1 MSSYN
6 NPGRRASAGFGDRKD
21 IGDPYAIYTE
31 IVNVGKNVASSK
43 KRVKWLFG
51 FSESSEEHEVILT
64 HSLTSGKKIITENG
78 IEVVN
83 SSNVMAMEFSHGWS
97 SPATHRLYR
106 IEIEMSLGTDP
117 SYIFSVDGLQFT
129 QMPDR
134 TIVRARSAKKT
145 ENTGRYSASDLQST
159 TTTAGAAVKRA
170 SVGGNSSHNQSNH
183 RIQAETPRAQ
193 FQSPNG
199 KDSNTFDPFAPT
211 PDAAPFDPFSNSSSS
226 SSSVPRLPQPAPVAK
241 RTLPN
246 KDSERNVSTASIDLS
261 AAPTPRGANAS
272 GFDLFA
278 EPSDPFAAA
287 PAPVAR
293 ASPAFDA
300 FGSSAPASK
309 PSLLPPKQPPAP
321 KLSAAN
327 LFDAF
332 EESPSTPASVV
343 TPQVSSNNRRA
354 SAVEISMDFAG
365 LTFAPGVAEPT
376 VSSKSTAS
384 VSQPLDNLSA
394 PAVPVADVEQ
404 KPVDPWANSLVDLDL
419 TGRTQPA
426 KRTGSAAGGPSLDSM
441 LGFNNSQPSRRAS
454 VNNGA
459 QLTPADIL
467 NSINDP
473 FGAPPVLTATSGV
486 PTPASAPYG
495 YGSQQAM
502 KPTLSAP
509 LAISALGN
517 NMPTPYGVPTM
528 GMPMPPVAPQQ
539 RGSIG
544 PMSGMPIMGARPA
557 PTPGMGFPP
566 SNGQSGKSSLDMLDW
581 KS

>member
-1 MSSYN
+1 
-6 NPGRRASAGFGDRKD
+6 
-21 IGDPYAIYTE
+21 
-31 IVNVGKNVASSK
+31 
-43 KRVKWLFG
+43 
-51 FSESSEEHEVILT
+51 
-64 HSLTSGKKIITENG
+64 
-78 IEVVN
+78 
-83 SSNVMAMEFSHGWS
+83 MAMEFSHGWS
-97 SPATHRLYR
+97 SAATHRLYR
-106 IEIEMSLGTDP
+106 IEIEMTLGTDP
-117 SYIFSVDGLQFT
+117 IYIFSVDGLQFT

-134 TIVRARSAKKT
+134 TIVRARTAKKT
-145 ENTGRYSASDLQST
+145 ENTGRYSASDLQP
-159 TTTAGAAVKRA
+159 TTATAGTAVRRA
-170 SVGGNSSHNQSNH
+170 SAGGSASHNQSNH

-199 KDSNTFDPFAPT
+199 KDNNTFDPFAPT
-211 PDAAPFDPFSNSSSS
+211 PDAAPFDPFNNSSSS
-226 SSSVPRLPQPAPVAK
+226 SSSVPRLSQPAPVAK
-241 RTLPN
+241 RTLPH

-261 AAPTPRGANAS
+261 AAPTPTGATAS

-278 EPSDPFAAA
+278 EPSDPFAPA
-287 PAPVAR
+287 PAPVTK

-309 PSLLPPKQPPAP
+309 PALLPPKQPPAP

-332 EESPSTPASVV
+332 EESSSTPTSVPA
-343 TPQVSSNNRRA
+343 PQVSSKNRRA

-365 LTFAPGVAEPT
+365 LTFAPGVPETA

-384 VSQPLDNLSA
+384 VSHQTLDNLSA
-394 PAVPVADVEQ
+394 PAVPVPDEP
-404 KPVDPWANSLVDLDL
+404 KPVDTWANSLVDLDL

-426 KRTGSAAGGPSLDSM
+426 KRAGSAASGPSLDSM
-441 LGFNNSQPSRRAS
+441 LGVSSSQPSRRAS
-454 VNNGA
+454 VNTGA

-473 FGAPPVLTATSGV
+473 FGAPPVLTATSAV

-495 YGSQQAM
+495 YGSQSAM

-517 NMPTPYGVPTM
+517 NMPVPMPYGVPTM
-528 GMPMPPVAPQQ
+528 GMPPVPPQQ

-544 PMSGMPIMGARPA
+544 PMSGMPMMGARPA

-566 SNGQSGKSSLDMLDW
+566 SNGQSGKSSLDTLDW